1 MLVNIDVH
9 TLLGVDYVNGDVTV
23 AFTII
28 HVAIENHKTCL

>member
-23 AFTII
+23 AFTTI
-28 HVAIENHKTCL
+28 HVAIENHKTRS

>member
-23 AFTII
+23 AFTTINI
-28 HVAIENHKTCL
+28 AIENDKRCS